1 MAKVV
6 LVSIGENTRR
16 VTFSIPE
23 SSESTP
29 VSDTEALVQAI
40 RVTFTDI
47 LQPDQNFFLQI
58 KSKEWGGEF
67 IDLLGNQKIPEKSVI
82 RAVVKPVTGVRHIT
96 LDFLLDRFSFGTI
109 YRAAFTCVD

>member
-29 VSDTEALVQAI
+29 VADTEALVQAI

-58 KSKEWGGEF
+58 KSKEWEGEF
-67 IDLLGNQKIPEKSVI
+67 IDLLGNQKIPEKSII
-82 RAVVKPVTGVRHIT
+82 RAVVKPVTGVRLPFRPFFIWYH
-96 LDFLLDRFSFGTI
+96 L
-109 YRAAFTCVD
+109 